1 MPDLFQFGVF
11 EFDAA
16 KGELRKQNTLI
27 KLQPQ
32 PARLLRLL
40 IENAGAI
47 VNREQIQQSVWGADT
62 IVDFELGVNRC
73 IRQLRAALLDD
84 AAAPLYIKTFPRI
97 GYSFVA
103 PLRTVSARLPE
114 APIPSDGGT
123 RLSRRVPRAASLALA
138 AGLTIGAG
146 FWLWNTRHGP
156 GMARDLEAVPL
167 TSYLGIEFSPAF
179 SPDGRQVAFVWN
191 GNGQDNFDIYT
202 TLIGSARSVRLTG
215 NPAVD
220 YSPAWSPD
228 GRSIAFCR
236 GTETPGGAVWIIP
249 AIGGAERKLL
259 DLATAAVP
267 EVRSI
272 SWSPDG
278 KWLAVSDTFQHRNRS
293 LALVDVNSG
302 RALQITHPLEGEDD
316 MFPAFAPQGDAVA
329 FTRETNR
336 GYSAA
341 YVMRLRPDG
350 TAQSAPQP
358 VDWSGFRGVSTLA
371 PAWTPDGS
379 SLVIQSIHDGRLW
392 MGPARRDAEPR
403 LLAALGEDASG
414 PAISTRGQMA
424 FVHSAFNTN
433 IHKMR
438 VGAYKPGQQPETAT
452 VIASTRTE
460 TSPAVSP
467 DGRSLA
473 FVSDRTGF
481 TEIWTSQIDGT
492 NPVQITFLR
501 NASTGSPSWSPDGSQ
516 IAFDSRI
523 KGEASIYAVAVT
535 GGSPVQVTS
544 FSGVIPVWSPDGKWI
559 YFSSKHSGSMQVW
572 RTPRAGGAPEQ
583 VTSSGGFAWK
593 FSPDATYAYFLHDNA
608 EHSDLLQRDFT
619 NGKDRTI
626 AESVFRRGFAP
637 AKGGVYYLSG
647 TTYGVLHLKLFDLPS
662 HAITDESAI
671 AAIDSRG
678 VALSPDERYLFY
690 SQIEHRS
697 ADLKL
702 VEQFWK

>member
-1 MPDLFQFGVF
+1 VPVLFQFGVF
-11 EFDAA
+11 EFDEAT
-16 KGELRKQNTLI
+16 GELRKHGTRI

-32 PARLLRLL
+32 SSRLLRLL
-40 IENAGAI
+40 VENAGEI
-47 VNREQIQQSVWGADT
+47 VKREQIQESVWGADT
-62 IVDFELGVNRC
+62 VVDYELGVNRC
-73 IRQLRAALLDD
+73 IRQLRSALLDD
-84 AAAPLYIKTFPRI
+84 ATAPRYIKTFPRL

-103 PLRTVSARLPE
+103 PLRTVPALLPE
-114 APIPSDGGT
+114 TPIGSDAEIW
-123 RLSRRVPRAASLALA
+123 RARRVPLTAAIALVIGLLAGVWWWSA
-138 AGLTIGAG
+138 
-146 FWLWNTRHGP
+146 RHQQ
-156 GMARDLEAVPL
+156 GMGRDLEVIPL
-167 TSYLGIEFSPAF
+167 TSYLGIEFAPAF

-191 GNGQDNFDIYT
+191 GNRQDNFDIYT
-202 TLIGSARSVRLTG
+202 TVIGSAPSVRLTT
-215 NPAVD
+215 NPAID

-228 GRSIAFCR
+228 GRWIAFCR

-249 AIGGAERKLL
+249 AIGGAERKLV

-278 KWLAVSDTFQHRNRS
+278 KWLAVSDAFQNQNRS
-293 LALVDVNSG
+293 LVNTG
-302 RALQITHPLEGEDD
+302 KAVRVTHPPEGEDD

-341 YVMRLRPDG
+341 YVMRLGQDG
-350 TAQSAPQP
+350 RAVSAPQP
-358 VDWSGFRGVSTLA
+358 LDWRGFDSVVTMG

-379 SLVIQSIHDGRLW
+379 HLVLQSIRGGRLW
-392 MGPARRDAEPR
+392 IGSARRDAEPT

-414 PAISTRGQMA
+414 PAISTHGQMA

-433 IHKMR
+433 IRKMTIDF
-438 VGAYKPGQQPETAT
+438 KSGQKHETAP

-481 TEIWTSQIDGT
+481 TEIWVSQIDGT

-501 NASTGSPSWSPDGSQ
+501 NASTGSPSWSPDGSR
-516 IAFDSRI
+516 IAFDSRAR
-523 KGEASIYAVAVT
+523 GEALVYAVAAT

-544 FSGVIPVWSPDGKWI
+544 FPGVIPVWSPDGKWI

-572 RTPRAGGAPEQ
+572 RIPGAGGPPEQ
-583 VTSSGGFAWK
+583 VTWSGGFAWK
-593 FSPDATYAYFLHDNA
+593 FSPDAKRAYYLHDND
-608 EHSDLLQRDFT
+608 EHSDLYQRDFAD
-619 NGKDRTI
+619 GQDRTI

-637 AKGGVYYLSG
+637 TKSGVYYFSG
-647 TTYGVLHLKLFDLPS
+647 TAYGLVYLKFFDLS
-662 HAITDESAI
+662 TRAVKEGIAI
-671 AAIDSRG
+671 ASIDPRG
-678 VALSPDERYLFY
+678 VTISVDEHFLFY
-690 SQIEHRS
+690 GQVEHRS
-697 ADLKL
+697 AELKL